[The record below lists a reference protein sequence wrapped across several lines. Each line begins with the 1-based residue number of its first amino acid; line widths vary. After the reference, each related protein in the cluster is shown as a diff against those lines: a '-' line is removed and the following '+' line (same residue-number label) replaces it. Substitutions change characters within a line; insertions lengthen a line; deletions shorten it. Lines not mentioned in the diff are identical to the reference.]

1 MSRVI
6 ISALIPLECKRK
18 RILFIG
24 LSLIALL
31 LFAATGWCNLSSS
44 VSKYKNKTVSK
55 EEIRKLARYDH
66 LIRYFSDFAYFVP
79 KHKVNPDFIRAL
91 IVAESGVDPKA
102 ISTKKAL
109 GLGQILLSTGQ
120 QAGKEL
126 FQLKTTFR
134 YVSKAQLNNLNRNDL
149 FDPAINILLTCYLIS
164 KYNYKFKGKLDL
176 VVSAW
181 NAGENTQSLAYGQ
194 HAPYQETE
202 NLIGKI
208 NGYFTYLLKNKVFP

>member
-1 MSRVI
+1 MLRITI
-6 ISALIPLECKRK
+6 I
-18 RILFIG
+18 G
-24 LSLIALL
+24 VSLITLF
-31 LFAATGWCNLSSS
+31 FAATAWCNLSSS
-44 VSKYKNKTVSK
+44 VSKYKNRAVP
-55 EEIRKLARYDH
+55 EEKIRKLASYDH

-91 IVAESGVDPKA
+91 IVAESGVNPKA
-102 ISTKKAL
+102 ISTRNAL
-109 GLGQILLSTGQ
+109 GLGQIILSTAQ

-126 FQLKTTFR
+126 FQLETTFR
-134 YVSKAQLNNLNRNDL
+134 YVSKAQLNNLNRNAL

-164 KYNYKFKGKLDL
+164 KYNYKFKGRLDL

-181 NAGENTQSLAYGQ
+181 NAGENTQSLAHGQ

-208 NGYFTYLLKNKVFP
+208 NAYFTYLLRNRVFP